1 MAGLL
6 GYLSILAD
14 DIGSLAGKTAA
25 TTAKSLATSLD
36 DIGILFDDIA
46 TYTKLASI
54 KSSGLLVDDLAAIAN
69 FTNET
74 TSEILKKE
82 LEKAKDVEEF
92 ENNVKKLDEETQQK
106 IIKELEHIR
115 EVARLE
121 AKRKAALRE
130 LPIVY
135 KIAKGSFI
143 NKFIIIPVVLLLS
156 YIAPWAIAPIL
167 IIGGAYLAY
176 EGVESILEKFGHHQ
190 EDEQTA
196 QKEILKELE
205 HIREVA
211 ILEAKRKAALRELPI
226 VYKIAK
232 GSFINKFIIIPVVLL
247 LSYIAPWAI
256 APILIIGGAYLAY
269 EGIESILEKFGHHQE
284 DEQTDQK
291 ESSNEDFEDQKVKSA
306 IKTDFILSFEI
317 IVISLSLLDNSDFIT
332 KLMVLISVGILTTVL
347 VYGIVALI
355 IKLDDI
361 GFYLQEK
368 KSIAL
373 KKIGDGFVKSMP
385 YIIKTIG
392 ILGTIAMLAV
402 GGGIIAHETHIL
414 QSLENII
421 KTIPLGGFFSEIIL
435 GAIVGYIVVLIV
447 PIFSKIKK
455 VFKK

>member
-92 ENNVKKLDEETQQK
+92 ENNVKKLDEKT
-106 IIKELEHIR
+106 
-115 EVARLE
+115 
-121 AKRKAALRE
+121 
-130 LPIVY
+130 
-135 KIAKGSFI
+135 
-143 NKFIIIPVVLLLS
+143 
-156 YIAPWAIAPIL
+156 
-167 IIGGAYLAY
+167 
-176 EGVESILEKFGHHQ
+176 
-190 EDEQTA
+190 

-232 GSFINKFIIIPVVLL
+232 GSFINKFIIIPIVLL

-269 EGIESILEKFGHHQE
+269 EGVESILEKFGHHQE

-317 IVISLSLLDNSDFIT
+317 IVISLSLLGNSDFIT

-373 KKIGDGFVKSMP
+373 QKIGDGFVKSMP

-392 ILGTIAMLAV
+392 VLGTIAMLAV

-414 QSLENII
+414 QSLENIT

-435 GAIVGYIVVLIV
+435 GAIVGYIVVLV
-447 PIFSKIKK
+447 LPIFSKIIK

>member
-92 ENNVKKLDEETQQK
+92 ENNVKKLDEKTQK
-106 IIKELEHIR
+106 EILKELEHIR
-115 EVARLE
+115 EVAMLE

-176 EGVESILEKFGHHQ
+176 EGVESILEKFGHH
-190 EDEQTA
+190 E
-196 QKEILKELE
+196 
-205 HIREVA
+205 
-211 ILEAKRKAALRELPI
+211 
-226 VYKIAK
+226 
-232 GSFINKFIIIPVVLL
+232 
-247 LSYIAPWAI
+247 
-256 APILIIGGAYLAY
+256 
-269 EGIESILEKFGHHQE
+269 ESEESDK
-284 DEQTDQK
+284 K

-373 KKIGDGFVKSMP
+373 QKIGDGFVKSMP

-392 ILGTIAMLAV
+392 VLGTIAMLAV

-435 GAIVGYIVVLIV
+435 GAIVGYIVVLIA
-447 PIFSKIKK
+447 PIFLKITK

>member
-1 MAGLL
+1 MAGIL
-6 GYLSILAD
+6 GYLSVLTD
-14 DIGSLAGKTAA
+14 DISSLAGKTMA

-36 DIGILFDDIA
+36 DIGLLFDDIA

-74 TSEILKKE
+74 TSDILKRELSKAKSVDELKQNIEKLDEKSQQEIFKE
-82 LEKAKDVEEF
+82 LE
-92 ENNVKKLDEETQQK
+92 N
-106 IIKELEHIR
+106 IR
-115 EVARLE
+115 Q
-121 AKRKAALRE
+121 
-130 LPIVY
+130 I
-135 KIAKGSFI
+135 
-143 NKFIIIPVVLLLS
+143 
-156 YIAPWAIAPIL
+156 
-167 IIGGAYLAY
+167 
-176 EGVESILEKFGHHQ
+176 
-190 EDEQTA
+190 
-196 QKEILKELE
+196 
-205 HIREVA
+205 A

-232 GSFINKFIIIPVVLL
+232 GSFKNKFIIIPIVLL
-247 LSYIAPWAI
+247 LSYLAPWAI
-256 APILIIGGAYLAY
+256 SPILILGGIYLAY
-269 EGIESILEKFGHHQE
+269 EGVESILEKMGHHHEVE
-284 DEQTDQK
+284 DEK
-291 ESSNEDFEDQKVKSA
+291 ETIKELSSEKLEDEKVKSA

-368 KSIAL
+368 RSIAL
-373 KKIGDGFVKSMP
+373 QKIGDGFVKSMP

-392 ILGTIAMLAV
+392 VLGTIAMLAV

-421 KTIPLGGFFSEIIL
+421 KAIPLGGFFSEIIL
-435 GAIVGYIVVLIV
+435 GAIVGYIVVLIA
-447 PIFSKIKK
+447 PIFLKITK